1 MTIVNL
7 VEAKPYGSAVDDR
20 LYFELVRVLFSTPK
34 SVLVA
39 SLVAMTFLVIAAFLT
54 ADVAYVL
61 FLAGFTIIAAFRC
74 IAIWLYRCHEPAQ
87 SDISALRRWEFVAL
101 IGAWA
106 FSGLSGLIG
115 AYTILVHPSTDVE
128 TMINCCVI
136 GYIAGISSRNAS
148 RPAITI
154 GQISAICIPFTLGL
168 LARLDTVHVA
178 LAIFISLLYLSTI
191 VMARSMHENIVMRYR
206 ANAELER
213 IAHFDSLTGLLS
225 RSAFMQRLE
234 RRLANNAG
242 FGCPVTLIAIDL
254 DRFKDVND
262 TIGHPAGDEVLKEA
276 ARRISSVIQQAD
288 SASRI
293 GGDEFLIAISGE
305 GQERPEAVAQ
315 RILNKLAERFTVGGT
330 SVSCAA
336 SAGLANADQTGT
348 TLDELLRNADLAL
361 YEAKHHGRG
370 QLIHYSPLL
379 SRSYQERISL
389 EHDLQK
395 ALENHE
401 LELFYQP
408 IVDPRNGRVVCCEA
422 LLRWNHPT
430 RGMVSPSEFIPIAE
444 STGMIINIGEWVL
457 KTACKDAMSWTYN
470 IKVAVNLSPI
480 QFKDGRKI
488 VETVRHAL
496 EEFGLP
502 GNRLDLE
509 ITESVLIEDNSA
521 AISIMEELRE
531 SDVGFS
537 LDDFGTGFSSLAY
550 LVDFPFSKVKIDRKF
565 TQSIESSRAFCVVKG
580 IAQLSRDL
588 GIELV
593 AEGVETMEQLD
604 LIQKLGITAIQG
616 YLFSKPVSVT
626 SLHPLLMKPIG
637 PEIVIAQAK
646 KRAIQNSKQSAA

>member
-1 MTIVNL
+1 MTIENL
-7 VEAKPYGSAVDDR
+7 VEAKSSGSAVDDK

-39 SLVAMTFLVIAAFLT
+39 SVVAMTFLAIAAFLT
-54 ADVAYVL
+54 GDAAYVL
-61 FLAGFTIIAAFRC
+61 FFAGFGVIAAFRC
-74 IAIWLYRCHEPAQ
+74 IAIWLYRRHEPAQ
-87 SDISALRRWEFVAL
+87 SNIDALRRWELVAL
-101 IGAWA
+101 VGAWA
-106 FSGLSGLIG
+106 FSGLSGSIG

-168 LARLDTVHVA
+168 LARFDTVHIA

-206 ANAELER
+206 ANSELER

-225 RSAFMQRLE
+225 RSAFMQRLGH
-234 RRLANNAG
+234 RLANNAG
-242 FGCPVTLIAIDL
+242 IGSPVALIAIDL

-262 TIGHPAGDEVLKEA
+262 TFGHPAGDEVLKEA
-276 ARRISSVIQQAD
+276 ARRISSVIRQTD
-288 SASRI
+288 DASRI
-293 GGDEFLIAISGE
+293 GGDEFLIAVSGE
-305 GQERPEAVAQ
+305 GPETSQVVAQ
-315 RILNKLAERFTVGGT
+315 RILNKLVERFNVGGT

-336 SAGLANADQTGT
+336 SAGLANADHTGT
-348 TLDELLRNADLAL
+348 SLDELLRNADLAL

-370 QLIHYSPLL
+370 QLVHYAPHL
-379 SRSYQERISL
+379 SRSYQERIAL
-389 EHDLQK
+389 EQDLQN
-395 ALENHE
+395 ALGNGE

-408 IVDPRNGRVVCCEA
+408 IVDPRTGRVECCEA

-444 STGMIINIGEWVL
+444 STGLIINIGDWVL
-457 KTACKDAMSWTYN
+457 KTACMEAMNWTFN
-470 IKVAVNLSPI
+470 IRVAVNLSPI
-480 QFKDGRKI
+480 QFKAGRKI
-488 VETVRHAL
+488 VETVRQAL
-496 EEFGLP
+496 ADSGLP
-502 GNRLDLE
+502 GHRLDLE

-521 AISIMEELRE
+521 AISIMEELRQ

-550 LVDFPFSKVKIDRKF
+550 LIDFPFSKVKIDRKF
-565 TQSIESSRAFCVVKG
+565 TQSVGSSRAFCVVKG

-604 LIQKLGITAIQG
+604 LVQKLGINAIQG

-626 SLHPLLMKPIG
+626 RLHPLLMQPIG
-637 PEIVIAQAK
+637 PEIVIARAK
-646 KRAIQNSKQSAA
+646 QRALRDTKQSAA